1 MSAKMR
7 AVFWEGMSG
16 ENPILNVKEVEMPVP
31 NSGEVLIRMEASPIN
46 PSDLMFIR
54 GLYPAGKTPPCI
66 PGFEGSGTV
75 VAYGGGLLGWRLMGK
90 RVACV
95 STPQHGGTWAEY
107 MVTDAKFCVK
117 LNDNIDLDQG
127 SCFFVNPLTVVMFG
141 DFIKSG
147 KHRAVVHTAAASQ
160 LGRMLLRWSL
170 TNDVVL
176 INIVRRQEQV
186 EILRELGAE
195 YILNS
200 SDPNFED
207 ELKKITHELN
217 ATIAFDAVA
226 GESTGKLINNMP
238 RNSTVYI
245 YGGLSME
252 PIGGM
257 YPGNFIFQNKKIEG
271 AWLSSWLESRNI
283 FGKLRAMNA
292 VGNMLNSMF
301 ASTFSARYALDDIY
315 QAVESYHKNMSAGK
329 VLIKPWLNVLS
340 EKAPTSEE
348 QKQEELPSTSQ
359 KTDPKAEP
367 TSKVDESKD

>member
-1 MSAKMR
+1 MLNTMR

-16 ENPILNVKEVEMPVP
+16 KNPILKVKEIGRPVP

-54 GLYPAGKTPPCI
+54 GLYPAGKVPPCI

-75 VAYGGGLLGWRLMGK
+75 VGYGGGLISWRLMDK

-95 STPQHGGTWAEY
+95 ASPQHGGTWAEY
-107 MVTDAKFCVK
+107 IVTDAKLCVK
-117 LNDNIDLDQG
+117 LKDNIGLDQG
-127 SCFFVNPLTVVMFG
+127 SCLFVNPLTVMMFR
-141 DFIKSG
+141 DYIRSG

-160 LGRMLLRWSL
+160 LGRMLLRWSI
-170 TNDVVL
+170 TNHVVL
-176 INIVRRQEQV
+176 INIVRKQEQV

-200 SDPNFED
+200 SDPNFEN
-207 ELKKITHELN
+207 ELKRLTHELN

-238 RNSTVYI
+238 KNSTVYI

-252 PIGGM
+252 PIRGI
-257 YPGNFIFQNKKIEG
+257 YPENFIFYNKKIEG
-271 AWLSSWLESRNI
+271 AWLTSWLKNKNI
-283 FGKLRAMNA
+283 IQKLQALNN

-301 ASTFSARYALDDIY
+301 ASKIAGRYSLDDIN
-315 QAVESYHKNMSAGK
+315 QAVESYQNNMSAGK
-329 VLIKPWLNVLS
+329 VLIKPWLH
-340 EKAPTSEE
+340 APSHH
-348 QKQEELPSTSQ
+348 KQ
-359 KTDPKAEP
+359 
-367 TSKVDESKD
+367 